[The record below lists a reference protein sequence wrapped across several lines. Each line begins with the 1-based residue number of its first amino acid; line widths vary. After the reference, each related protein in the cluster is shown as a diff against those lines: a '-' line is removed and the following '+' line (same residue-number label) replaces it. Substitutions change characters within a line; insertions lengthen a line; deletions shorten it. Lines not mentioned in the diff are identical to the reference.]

1 MENVILSLSVKLSS
15 IQKDTFSCKFFKLL
29 LILLIISLQIHEQK
43 FNHTVKKFLGKLKLV
58 KRNINIPLT
67 EKPFLESLSNTS
79 FLSGEFT
86 EETSLSQMQTSHAKD
101 KKITGPLMLQRIKNM
116 METLVGGFFCL
127 GAILIVI
134 LFLFYIL
141 L

>member
-1 MENVILSLSVKLSS
+1 MQILQASLDSV
-15 IQKDTFSCKFFKLL
+15 D
-29 LILLIISLQIHEQK
+29 SLQIHKQK
-43 FNHTVKKFLGKLKLV
+43 FNHTVKKFLGKLKIV

-116 METLVGGFFCL
+116 METLVAGFFCL